1 MSEEV
6 ERDSKNSPKEKKHF
20 TFSVFSFR
28 NYAFVFLGVS
38 IVTTVS
44 IIVFFWDANLP
55 FSKKVLSVRAIAG
68 FINVFVMSFIFTLV
82 IRLHRKIEI
91 ERPIKQLLNATESI
105 RQGDFSVQIPGRKHF
120 RNEIDVVIDN
130 INLMARELSGV
141 ETLRLDFI
149 SNVSHELKT
158 PLSVI
163 QNYATMLQE
172 PKLQEE
178 TRLEYAK
185 SITAASRNL
194 TTLITNILRLNK
206 LENQQIFPEKKEFN
220 LSEQIT
226 ESLLD
231 FEQIWEDKKISL
243 ETDIDDSIV
252 AKGDSELLS
261 LVWHNLFSNAFK
273 FTPEGG
279 KVSISLKKT
288 GGLCQ
293 IKVSDSG
300 CGMSE
305 ETKKHIFEKF
315 YQGDTSH
322 AQKGNGLGLTLVKRI
337 LDITGG
343 KIQVQSQEGQG
354 SEFTVLLVG

>member
-1 MSEEV
+1 MSKEV
-6 ERDSKNSPKEKKHF
+6 EKDSKKRPKEKKQF

-44 IIVFFWDANLP
+44 IIVFFWDADLP

-68 FINVFVMSFIFTLV
+68 FINVFIMSFIFTLL

-105 RQGDFSVQIPGRKHF
+105 RQGDFSVQIPRRKHF

-172 PKLQEE
+172 PNLQEE

-206 LENQQIFPEKKEFN
+206 LENQQIFPERKEFN

-226 ESLLD
+226 ECLLD

-243 ETDIDDSIV
+243 ETDIDDSIL

-273 FTPEGG
+273 FTPDGG
-279 KVSISLKKT
+279 KVSVSLKKS

-293 IKVSDSG
+293 IKVSDTG

-305 ETKKHIFEKF
+305 ETQKHIFEKF
-315 YQGDTSH
+315 YQGDRSH
-322 AQKGNGLGLTLVKRI
+322 AQKGNGLGLALVKRI

-343 KIQVQSQEGQG
+343 EIEVRSKEGEG
-354 SEFTVLLVG
+354 SSFTATI

>member
-1 MSEEV
+1 MKNDEKA
-6 ERDSKNSPKEKKHF
+6 DSKDLKKKKQF
-20 TFSVFSFR
+20 SFSVFSFR
-28 NYAFVFLGVS
+28 NYLMVFFGVS
-38 IVTTVS
+38 FVTS
-44 IIVFFWDANLP
+44 ISVIVFFWDADLP
-55 FSKKVLSVRAIAG
+55 FSKKILSARAIAG
-68 FINVFVMSFIFTLV
+68 FVNVFILSFFFTLL

-91 ERPIKQLLNATESI
+91 EKPIKQLLSATESI
-105 RQGDFSVQIPGRKHF
+105 RKGDFSVQIKQRKHF
-120 RNEIDVVIDN
+120 RNELDVVIDN
-130 INLMARELSGV
+130 INTMTQELSSV
-141 ETLRLDFI
+141 ETLRMDFI

-163 QNYATMLQE
+163 QNYATMLQDQ
-172 PKLQEE
+172 KLPEE
-178 TRLEYAK
+178 TRLEYAR

-206 LENQQIFPEKKEFN
+206 LENQQIFPEKNDFN

-226 ESLLD
+226 ECLLN
-231 FEQIWEDKKISL
+231 FEQIWDDKNISL
-243 ETDIDDSIV
+243 DTDIDDSIM

-279 KVSISLKKT
+279 RVSISLKKKA
-288 GGLCQ
+288 GLCQ
-293 IKVSDSG
+293 IKIGDTG

-305 ETKKHIFEKF
+305 ETRKHIFEKF

-322 AQKGNGLGLTLVKRI
+322 AQKGNGLGLALVKRI

-343 KIQVQSQEGQG
+343 KVEVQSTEGKG
-354 SEFTVLLVG
+354 SEFTVWI

>member
-6 ERDSKNSPKEKKHF
+6 ERDSKNSPKEKKQF
-20 TFSVFSFR
+20 VFSVFSFR

-38 IVTTVS
+38 IVTSIS
-44 IIVFFWDANLP
+44 IILFFWEADLP

-68 FINVFVMSFIFTLV
+68 FINVFVMSLIFTLI

-105 RQGDFSVQIPGRKHF
+105 RNGDFSVQIPGRKHF
-120 RNEIDVVIDN
+120 RNEIDVIIDN

-172 PKLQEE
+172 PNLQEE

-206 LENQQIFPEKKEFN
+206 LENQQIFPEKKN
-220 LSEQIT
+220 ST
-226 ESLLD
+226 
-231 FEQIWEDKKISL
+231 
-243 ETDIDDSIV
+243 
-252 AKGDSELLS
+252 
-261 LVWHNLFSNAFK
+261 
-273 FTPEGG
+273 
-279 KVSISLKKT
+279 
-288 GGLCQ
+288 
-293 IKVSDSG
+293 
-300 CGMSE
+300 
-305 ETKKHIFEKF
+305 
-315 YQGDTSH
+315 
-322 AQKGNGLGLTLVKRI
+322 
-337 LDITGG
+337 
-343 KIQVQSQEGQG
+343 
-354 SEFTVLLVG
+354 

>member
-1 MSEEV
+1 M
-6 ERDSKNSPKEKKHF
+6 
-20 TFSVFSFR
+20 
-28 NYAFVFLGVS
+28 
-38 IVTTVS
+38 
-44 IIVFFWDANLP
+44 
-55 FSKKVLSVRAIAG
+55 
-68 FINVFVMSFIFTLV
+68 
-82 IRLHRKIEI
+82 
-91 ERPIKQLLNATESI
+91 
-105 RQGDFSVQIPGRKHF
+105 
-120 RNEIDVVIDN
+120 VIDN

-149 SNVSHELKT
+149 SNVSHELKP

-185 SITAASRNL
+185 SITAASRDL
-194 TTLITNILRLNK
+194 TTLITDILRLNK

-279 KVSISLKKT
+279 KVSVSLKKN

-354 SEFTVLLVG
+354 SEFSVLI